1 MSANRNLPLSTTSIF
16 WRESRHHANV
26 CIRRL
31 SPHHTRGSYWSSILP
46 LFCAAPF
53 ILAAPTATS
62 LHAQT
67 IGVTSP
73 TPRTDSTSEALTLRN
88 VLERALTQ
96 YPAIDAARARTRA
109 ARGSR
114 VTAGTFANPM
124 LSYQVDNTPFPGGS
138 PIPGLDREAMT
149 MVSFPLEPLYQRG
162 SRIRRANAD
171 VRAAEADALTTRQR
185 VALDAADAFY
195 RTAAAQIHLSAD
207 RDLVSWL
214 DSLVTYN
221 RARVSHGAAAEA
233 DLIRSELERDRAAA
247 DAAMDAA
254 DLARARAD
262 LGAFLGDTEVG
273 SATQPV
279 AANHLPF
286 DLASA
291 TTDVG
296 NSPSASSTKSGSPL
310 LRAALDARPD
320 IQAARA
326 RVQAARAG
334 VASEHSMLFRQLGAT
349 IGTKQ
354 MAGTTSMIAGVSLP
368 FPLFDQNRGEVTR
381 ATAERDAAEFEVA
394 ARERTARAEIAGTY
408 EAARVLTEQVHALT
422 QPGPQNYLARATEAR
437 RITLG
442 AYREGAVPLLQVLDA
457 ARAWEDA
464 QVTFYRVLFA
474 QHQSV
479 LALRAAEGVDIM
491 TSLPG
496 NPSNVSH

>member
-1 MSANRNLPLSTTSIF
+1 MTSMF
-16 WRESRHHANV
+16 WRDQRRRASKRIRQSLLHRTHRSSRSTGVTLLCATP
-26 CIRRL
+26 CIL
-31 SPHHTRGSYWSSILP
+31 VAL
-46 LFCAAPF
+46 
-53 ILAAPTATS
+53 TATR
-62 LHAQT
+62 LHAQAT
-67 IGVTSP
+67 GAASP
-73 TPRTDSTSEALTLRN
+73 TSRTDSTTQPLTLRN

-96 YPAIDAARARTRA
+96 YPAIDAARARVRA
-109 ARGSR
+109 AHGSR

-149 MVSFPLEPLYQRG
+149 MATFPLEPLYQRG

-171 VRAAEADALTTRQR
+171 VRAAQADALAIRQR
-185 VALDAADAFY
+185 VALDVADAFY
-195 RTAAAQIHLSAD
+195 RTAAAQVHASTD

-221 RARVSHGAAAEA
+221 RARVIHGAAAEA

-247 DAAMDAA
+247 DAAMNAA

-262 LGAFLGDTEVG
+262 LGAFLGDTEVI

-279 AANHLPF
+279 SANQSPF
-286 DLASA
+286 EFAS
-291 TTDVG
+291 TTADPG
-296 NSPSASSTKSGSPL
+296 ISPSATRFGSPL
-310 LRAALDARPD
+310 LGAALNARPD
-320 IQAARA
+320 LQAARA
-326 RVQAARAG
+326 RVQAARAS
-334 VASEHSMLFRQLGAT
+334 VASERSMLFRQVGAT
-349 IGTKQ
+349 IGTTQ
-354 MAGTTSMIAGVSLP
+354 MAGTTSMIAGISLP
-368 FPLFDQNRGEVTR
+368 FPLFDQNRGEITR
-381 ATAERDAAEFEVA
+381 ATAEREAAQFDVA
-394 ARERTARAEIAGTY
+394 AREHTARAEISGAY
-408 EAARVLTEQVHALT
+408 EAARVLTEQVRTLMR
-422 QPGPQNYLARATEAR
+422 PGPQNYLARAAEAR

-496 NPSNVSH
+496 NTSNVSH

>member
-1 MSANRNLPLSTTSIF
+1 MN
-16 WRESRHHANV
+16 E
-26 CIRRL
+26 CIRRPSL
-31 SPHHTRGSYWSSILP
+31 HHTHRSSWSTVVTLLCITPLILVA
-46 LFCAAPF
+46 L
-53 ILAAPTATS
+53 TATR

-67 IGVTSP
+67 IAVTSQIL
-73 TPRTDSTSEALTLRN
+73 RSDSTSQSLTLRN
-88 VLERALTQ
+88 VLERALAQ
-96 YPAIDAARARTRA
+96 YPAIDAARARVRA

-114 VTAGTFANPM
+114 ATAGTFANPM
-124 LSYQVDNTPFPGGS
+124 LSYEVDDTPFPGGS

-149 MVSFPLEPLYQRG
+149 MATFPLEPLYQRG
-162 SRIRRANAD
+162 SRVRRANAD
-171 VRAAEADALTTRQR
+171 VRAAEADALAARQR

-195 RTAAAQIHLSAD
+195 RTAAAQVHVSAD
-207 RDLVSWL
+207 RDLLSWL

-221 RARVSHGAAAEA
+221 RARVSQGAAAEA

-262 LGAFLGDTEVG
+262 LGAFLGDSEMTAATLPV
-273 SATQPV
+273 SANQS
-279 AANHLPF
+279 PF
-286 DLASA
+286 ELAS
-291 TTDVG
+291 TTTG
-296 NSPSASSTKSGSPL
+296 AGISPSSPSTKFDAAL
-310 LRAALDARPD
+310 LQAALDARPD
-320 IQAARA
+320 LQAARA

-354 MAGTTSMIAGVSLP
+354 MAGATSMIAGVSLP
-368 FPLFDQNRGEVTR
+368 FPLFDQNRGEVAR
-381 ATAERDAAEFEVA
+381 ATAEREAAEFEMA
-394 ARERTARAEIAGTY
+394 SQQRTARAEITGTY
-408 EAARVLTEQVHALT
+408 EAARILTEQVHALT
-422 QPGPQNYLARATEAR
+422 QPGPQNYLARAAEAR

-457 ARAWEDA
+457 ARAWEEA
-464 QVTFYRVLFA
+464 QVTFYRALFA

-496 NPSNVSH
+496 NRSNVSH